1 MTEHEGLDTRR
12 LTFSQA
18 QGYEGL
24 PQPLALGEI
33 SYEARVRLWDLLL
46 SSACVYVYAW
56 QWKQDAPWPQ
66 IFQKLHIDFL
76 VQPPDEFEGGG
87 PLRGLNKLVETYKD
101 LVLSK
106 LPFNK
111 IFDLFQMI
119 MRHPECPREFTLG
132 VAGVFKE
139 CRLAYVVDTKG
150 TPTILPAATRAE
162 GEAIVGAIQE
172 LREVRLHGA
181 EAQLKKAGELINSG
195 DWPGSVRESIH
206 AVESV
211 ARRLDPDASKTLGP
225 ALKSLEKRGQL
236 HPALKEAFSNLY
248 GYTSDEEGIRHA
260 LLTDAASPAGRD
272 EAVFMLGACASFASY
287 LWRRGQQ
294 GASNSK

>member
-1 MTEHEGLDTRR
+1 MTEHEELDTRR

-46 SSACVYVYAW
+46 SSACVYVYGW
-56 QWKQDAPWPQ
+56 QWKQDARWPR
-66 IFQKLHIDFL
+66 IFRKLHTDFL
-76 VQPPDEFEGGG
+76 VQPLDEFEGDR

-119 MRHPECPREFTLG
+119 MRHPRCPSEFTLG
-132 VAGVFKE
+132 VAGIFKE
-139 CRLAYVVDTKG
+139 CRLAYVVDTQG

-172 LREVRLHGA
+172 LREVGLHGA
-181 EAQLKKAGELINSG
+181 ETHLKRAGELINGG
-195 DWPGSVRESIH
+195 DWSGSVRESIN

-211 ARRLDPDASKTLGP
+211 ARQLDPDASKTLGP

-236 HPALKEAFSNLY
+236 HSALKEAFSSLY

-260 LLTDAASPAGRD
+260 LLTDAVSPAGRD

>member
-1 MTEHEGLDTRR
+1 MTNNEGLDTRR

-33 SYEARVRLWDLLL
+33 SYEARFKLWDLLFL
-46 SSACVYVYAW
+46 SAW
-56 QWKQDAPWPQ
+56 HNGSWNDKPWIS
-66 IFQKLHIDFL
+66 IFLYLNRSFWL
-76 VQPPDEFEGGG
+76 RPFDEFTTSEEKNIEMYRHSI
-87 PLRGLNKLVETYKD
+87 LED
-101 LVLSK
+101 

-119 MRHPECPREFTLG
+119 IRHPECPREFTLG
-132 VAGVFKE
+132 VAGIFKE
-139 CRLAYVVDTKG
+139 CRLAYVVDTQG

-162 GEAIVGAIQE
+162 GEAVIGAIKE
-172 LREVRLHGA
+172 LREAGLQGA
-181 EAQLKKAGELINSG
+181 EAHLKRAGELINSG

-225 ALKSLEKRGQL
+225 ALKSLEKKGQL

-248 GYTSDEEGIRHA
+248 KYTSDEEGIRHA
-260 LLTDAASPAGRD
+260 QLTDAASPAGRD
-272 EAVFMLGACASFASY
+272 EAVFMLGACASFVSY
-287 LWRRGQQ
+287 LWRRSQQ
-294 GASNSK
+294 EG